1 MEEANRQRQ
10 RARPPVGP
18 YLDELARR
26 TKGVLGGRLVGVY
39 AGGSLALG
47 DYQPDRSDVDVAVVV
62 EGKIRRD
69 TKEALVAELRHESL
83 PCPARGLEL
92 VVYSSEAAKANTADA
107 DFELNLNTGAG
118 MPFRE
123 DLEPD
128 PAEAH
133 WFALDRAILRAH
145 GLALVGPPAADVF
158 AQIPRE
164 QLLAVTAQSLR
175 WHELGAARTDDAILN
190 ACRALR
196 FARENEWSSKDAAG
210 RWALGEVGDRL
221 LVSDALAARSGGDL
235 PDLDR
240 ALAFVA
246 DVRSELEPAGASRG

>member
-10 RARPPVGP
+10 SLRPPLTQ

-69 TKEALVAELRHESL
+69 TKDALVAELRHESL

-128 PAEAH
+128 PVEAH

-145 GLALVGPPAADVF
+145 GLTLLGPPAKDVF
-158 AQIPRE
+158 GAIPRP
-164 QLLAVTAQSLR
+164 QLLAVAAQAMR
-175 WHELGAARTDDAILN
+175 WHELGDARTDDAVLN

-196 FARENEWSSKDAAG
+196 FAREDEWSSKRAAG
-210 RWALGEVGDRL
+210 RWALGRVSDSD
-221 LVSDALAARSGGDL
+221 LVSQALAARSGGEP
-235 PDLDR
+235 PDSHR
-240 ALAFVA
+240 TAAFVA
-246 DVRSELEPAGASRG
+246 LVRAELEL

>member
-1 MEEANRQRQ
+1 VEEADRERQ
-10 RARPPVGP
+10 GP
-18 YLDELARR
+18 GAPLATYLDELARR
-26 TKGVLGGRLVGVY
+26 TKGVLGGQLVGVY

-47 DYQPDRSDVDVAVVV
+47 DYAPYRSDIDVAVVV
-62 EGKIRRD
+62 EARLGLDI
-69 TKEALVAELRHESL
+69 KESLVAELRHESL

-92 VVYSSEAAKANTADA
+92 VVYSQAAADRETADA
-107 DFELNLNTGAG
+107 DFELNLNTGAA
-118 MPFRE
+118 MPFRK
-123 DLEPD
+123 DFEPD

-133 WFALDRAILRAH
+133 WFAPDRAILRTH

-175 WHELGAARTDDAILN
+175 WHELGAACTDDAILN

-196 FARENEWSSKDAAG
+196 FARENEWSSKGEAG
-210 RWALGEVGDRL
+210 RWALGEVGDRR
-221 LVSDALAARSGGDL
+221 LVGDALAARSGGDL

-246 DVRSELEPAGASRG
+246 DVRSELEAARASRG